1 MIIEI
6 SDEHTMALE
15 AINSSYYQND
25 DLGET
30 VEDMIEEHLIR
41 EHGWRCLRVGSVCC
55 RSTKA

>member
-6 SDEHTMALE
+6 SDEHAAALE
-15 AINSSYYQND
+15 AINSSYYNND

-41 EHGWRCLRVGSVCC
+41 EHGMVGKF
-55 RSTKA
+55 TDGHFEP

>member
-6 SDEHTMALE
+6 SDEHTAALE
-15 AINSSYYQND
+15 AINGSYYNND

-41 EHGWRCLRVGSVCC
+41 EHGALGTFVDEHYEP
-55 RSTKA
+55 